1 MDLHGLPKFLIGNSM
16 KNCKYCRE
24 LIHRY
29 IDGDIIDAEK
39 RLLSGHL
46 SFCGECMEVLDA
58 YSVLRQDIGKNLANG
73 SLCHE
78 VKEPLRSDSSSAL
91 GSIISKAWLA

>member
-39 RLLSGHL
+39 RLLIGHL
-46 SFCGECMEVLDA
+46 SSCGDCMETLNA
-58 YSVLRQDIGKNLANG
+58 YSKPQQDKWYNEQLQKLQEINQ
-73 SLCHE
+73 
-78 VKEPLRSDSSSAL
+78 PLYR
-91 GSIISKAWLA
+91 